1 MEIEVIPAYHIDHD
15 KCLRCHRPLKI
26 PRWRRL
32 GFGKKCYAK
41 HCQECQ
47 QTLGDPENGEEPG
60 LPQGS
65 IAAEMALPADA
76 DQYTSGLP
84 EGFRQDR
91 APDPKIKK
99 AEKRAALEK
108 AWQEEMARKDPEPTD
123 AQRRSAEKKL
133 LDDVDKAL
141 GQEEEDGGESDP
153 GEPAG
158 EVRPAKKD
166 ERKKTKAPKGQAIV
180 RAVAFNRVGRSLE
193 VNGRDNRA

>member
-15 KCLRCHRPLKI
+15 KCLRCHRPLKNL
-26 PRWRRL
+26 RWRRL

-47 QTLGDPENGEEPG
+47 QTLGNPEKGEELG

-65 IAAEMALPADA
+65 IAAEMSLPADA
-76 DQYTSGLP
+76 DQNTSGLP
-84 EGFRQDR
+84 KGFRQER

-141 GQEEEDGGESDP
+141 GLEEEDRGESDP
-153 GEPAG
+153 SELPGEAG
-158 EVRPAKKD
+158 PAKKD
-166 ERKKTKAPKGQAIV
+166 REKKTKAPKGQAIV
-180 RAVAFNRVGRSLE
+180 KAAAFNRAGRSLV
-193 VNGRDNRA
+193 VNGRDYRA

>member
-15 KCLRCHRPLKI
+15 KCLRCHRPLKN

-47 QTLGDPENGEEPG
+47 QTLGDMEKGEELG

-65 IAAEMALPADA
+65 IAVEMALPADA
-76 DQYTSGLP
+76 DQYTSRLP
-84 EGFRQDR
+84 EDFRQDR

-99 AEKRAALEK
+99 AEKREALEK
-108 AWQEEMARKDPEPTD
+108 AWQEEMARKDPEPAD
-123 AQRRSAEKKL
+123 AQRRSVEKRL

-141 GQEEEDGGESDP
+141 RLEEERGESDP
-153 GEPAG
+153 EEPDG
-158 EVRPAKKD
+158 EVIPAKK
-166 ERKKTKAPKGQAIV
+166 ERQKKTKTPKGQAIV
-180 RAVAFNRVGRSLE
+180 RAAAFNRAGRSLV

>member
-15 KCLRCHRPLKI
+15 KCLRCHRPLKNL
-26 PRWRRL
+26 RWRRL

-47 QTLGDPENGEEPG
+47 QTLGDPEKGEELG
-60 LPQGS
+60 LPQRS
-65 IAAEMALPADA
+65 IAADMALPADA
-76 DQYTSGLP
+76 DQYTSGLR
-84 EGFRQDR
+84 EGSRQDR

-99 AEKRAALEK
+99 ADKRAALEK

-123 AQRRSAEKKL
+123 AQRRFAEKKL

-141 GQEEEDGGESDP
+141 GLEEKGGEADP

-158 EVRPAKKD
+158 EAGPAKKD
-166 ERKKTKAPKGQAIV
+166 GRKKTKASKGQVIV
-180 RAVAFNRVGRSLE
+180 RAAAFNRAGRSLV